1 MTPGPKQMLTV
12 EEVANILRT
21 SMPQVRKMAAE
32 GTLPAVKI
40 GREWR
45 IPAKFLEAF
54 LEEAMR

>member
-1 MTPGPKQMLTV
+1 MIPGHKQMLTV
-12 EEVANILRT
+12 EEVADILRT

-32 GTLPAVKI
+32 GTLPAMKI

-45 IPAKFLEAF
+45 IPSKFLEAF